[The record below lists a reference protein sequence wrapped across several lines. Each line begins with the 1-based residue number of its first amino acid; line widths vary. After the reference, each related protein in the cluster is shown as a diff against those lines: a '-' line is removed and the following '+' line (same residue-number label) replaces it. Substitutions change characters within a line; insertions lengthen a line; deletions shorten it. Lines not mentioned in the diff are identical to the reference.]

1 MATARRGDY
10 LSPEGLRLD
19 GRRAGEARR
28 IRCRIGQEHAADGSA
43 YVEQGN
49 TKVLVS
55 VRGPHEAAK
64 RKQLHERAVMT
75 CEFVA
80 LPYATGEYKPQA
92 HGDRAAVE
100 LASAVRHTFEPVVQT
115 QLYPRS
121 QIDVSITLL
130 QADGGVRS
138 AAINATSLALIDAGI
153 AMEDFVCACSAGS
166 VQGALL
172 LDLTSQEDNA
182 GAELSV
188 GYLPRSE
195 RVGYMQLESKLPLT
209 SIDEVLNFALQGC
222 RQVYEVLS
230 EAVRMQAQQQLASRG
245 VLNA

>member
-1 MATARRGDY
+1 MSRSEY
-10 LSPEGLRLD
+10 LSPEGFRID

-28 IRCRIGQEHAADGSA
+28 LRCKMGSVPEADGSA

-55 VRGPHEAAK
+55 VRGPHECISK
-64 RKQLHERAVMT
+64 RRQAHDRATMT

-80 LPYATGEYKPQA
+80 LPYATGEHKPQA
-92 HGDRAAVE
+92 HGDRAAAE
-100 LASAVRHTFEPVVQT
+100 MAAAVRHTFEPVVQT

-130 QADGGVRS
+130 QSDGGVRS
-138 AAINATSLALIDAGI
+138 AAINATSLAMIDAGI

-172 LDLTSQEDNA
+172 LDLNAQEHGA
-182 GAELSV
+182 AAELSV
-188 GYLPRSE
+188 GLLPRSE
-195 RVGYMQLESKLPLT
+195 RVGYVQLESKLALT
-209 SIDEVLNFALQGC
+209 AIDEVLNFALEGC
-222 RQVYEVLS
+222 RQVYEVLQR
-230 EAVRMQAQQQLASRG
+230 AVQLHAQEQLGSRG
-245 VLNA
+245 HLNA